1 MRIFRVIAVSHDR
14 YFLDKLALE
23 IFEFRDGQCTRFT
36 GNYSDYAEKRTPA
49 AEPEK
54 PKAASGKKE
63 RVFQGAVRLKF
74 SYKEQREYETIEDD
88 IAALEQ
94 QIADTE
100 AEITASSSDY
110 VALQKL
116 TERREQLSQALSDKM
131 DRWVYL
137 SDLADRIENGET
149 VQKG

>member
-1 MRIFRVIAVSHDR
+1 MTVIFWTSSRWRSSNS
-14 YFLDKLALE
+14 
-23 IFEFRDGQCTRFT
+23 GT
-36 GNYSDYAEKRTPA
+36 
-49 AEPEK
+49 
-54 PKAASGKKE
+54 SGKKE

-94 QIADTE
+94 QITDTE

-116 TERREQLSQALSDKM
+116 TERREQLSQTLSDKM